1 VITFI
6 VWAMVGPQPRMAY
19 ALVNAVAV
27 LIIACPCALGLA
39 TPMAIMVGT
48 GRGATAG
55 VLIKNAEA
63 LEILEKVNTLVV
75 DKTGTLTEG
84 KPRLVSVTALAGFTE
99 ADVLRLAASLE
110 RGSEHPLAAAI
121 VAGAEERKLT
131 LATAADFK
139 SVTGQGVSGR
149 VEGRAVA
156 LGNEQM
162 MRALGVTIEAVS
174 ADADM
179 KRKDGH
185 TVMLVSVDGRA
196 AGLLGVADPI
206 KASTAEALKMLRE
219 DGVNIVVLT
228 GDNRITAAAVAKKL
242 GIDQVE
248 AEVMPDQKAT
258 VVKRLQSEGRIVAMA
273 GDGINDAPALAQA
286 QVGIA
291 MGTGTDVAM
300 ESAGVTLIKG
310 DLRGIAK
317 ARRLSRATM
326 RNIRQNLFFAFFYN
340 VIGIPIA
347 AGVLYP
353 AFGLLLSPIIASAAM
368 SLSSVSVITNALRLR
383 NVSL

>member
-1 VITFI
+1 
-6 VWAMVGPQPRMAY
+6 MVGPQPRMAY

-162 MRALGVTIEAVS
+162 MRALGVGIEAVA
-174 ADADM
+174 ADADVQ
-179 KRKDGH
+179 RKDGH
-185 TVMLVSVDGRA
+185 TVMLLAVDARA

-219 DGVNIVVLT
+219 DGVKIVVLT